1 MFEKEKKLLKNTV
14 KMYDETLET
23 MKERGAN
30 PETISFVIEMR
41 RQVVEQLKAME
52 DGDAILLMHDF
63 KNYAPYTSNRFVLDF
78 GVDAVK
84 DYFVDS
90 VSYDKSLVVTFR
102 NSEDFFVPEYF
113 EGYRYFDKVQLFLLN
128 PIGVK
133 MAVIEFDNVQVESVI
148 TDEFNYKFDDILKT
162 HVSFTFR
169 TVTHKTL

>member
-1 MFEKEKKLLKNTV
+1 MFEKEKKLLKNTI

-23 MKERGAN
+23 MKERGTN

-41 RQVVEQLKAME
+41 RQVVEQLKAIE
-52 DGDAILLMHDF
+52 GGDAILLMHDS

-84 DYFVDS
+84 DYFVNS
-90 VSYDKSLVVTFR
+90 VSYDNSLVVTFR

-113 EGYRYFDKVQLFLLN
+113 ERYRYFDKVQLFLLN

-133 MAVIEFDNVQVESVI
+133 MAVIEFDDVQVESVVM
-148 TDEFNYKFDDILKT
+148 DEFNYKTDDVLKT
-162 HVSFTFR
+162 RVSFTFR
-169 TVTHKTL
+169 TVTHRTL

>member
-1 MFEKEKKLLKNTV
+1 MFEKEKKLLKNTI

-41 RQVVEQLKAME
+41 RQVAEQLKAIE
-52 DGDAILLMHDF
+52 GGDTISLMRDS

-90 VSYDKSLVVTFR
+90 VSYDTSLVVTFR

-113 EGYRYFDKVQLFLLN
+113 EKHRYFGKVQLFLLN

-133 MAVIEFDNVQVESVI
+133 MAVIEFDGVQVESVMM
-148 TDEFNYKFDDILKT
+148 DEFNYKTDDILKT
-162 HVSFTFR
+162 RVSFTFR